1 MEGISLEELW
11 REVREFVWKVSALL
25 GSRIAR
31 PPSPAAILEI
41 LPLGFLF
48 RLTLIRVFNERH
60 PFTPIQDN
68 PPSFVINRI
77 SFMPK

>member
-48 RLTLIRVFNERH
+48 RLTSLLSGYSMNAILSHQFK
-60 PFTPIQDN
+60 TILL
-68 PPSFVINRI
+68 PS
-77 SFMPK
+77 